1 MQLQPLLLS
10 VRHPKNNFAAHFA
23 AKILDT
29 FCSQLYNNTLST
41 DLIIFIHCIQINA
54 IFAIFFSNIGPNF
67 LLDFCFVKCAKKRS
81 CRNRV
86 KRQPLSFSKLISFS
100 YILCIS
106 RLHQNG
112 GGLIYLKFFIYHK
125 KRRGQPLLF
134 SCRIYIPRS
143 FAFGTYSCAIQR

>member
-1 MQLQPLLLS
+1 MQPFLVS
-10 VRHPKNNFAAHFA
+10 VRHPEKFFAARFA

-41 DLIIFIHCIQINA
+41 CLIIFIHCIQYNA

-67 LLDFCFVKCAKKRS
+67 LLDFLLCKMHKKRG

-86 KRQPLSFSKLISFS
+86 KRQPLSFSKLISLT
-100 YILCIS
+100 YILPPCIS
-106 RLHQNG
+106 RLHPDG
-112 GGLIYLKFFIYHK
+112 RGLIHLEFFIYHK

-134 SCRIYIPRS
+134 SCRIYTPRS